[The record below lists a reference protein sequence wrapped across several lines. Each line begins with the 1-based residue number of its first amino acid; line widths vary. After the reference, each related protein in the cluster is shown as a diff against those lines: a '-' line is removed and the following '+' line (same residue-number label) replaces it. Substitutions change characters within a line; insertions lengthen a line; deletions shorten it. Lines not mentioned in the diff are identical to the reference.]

1 MRAAVRTD
9 VGRVRESNEDCAFVD
24 TDLGLLI
31 VADGM
36 GGHAAGEVASSI
48 AMEVTTSFLRE
59 SLPNGDSKPEPIEI
73 RSLLFQAIA
82 QAGHAIQVRAAG
94 DSALTGMGTTIVL
107 ALSRGGLLHI
117 AHVGDSRAYLMR
129 EGSLRQLT
137 SDHSVVAEMIRAGEI
152 TPKEA
157 RAHRRRN
164 ILSRCL
170 GGESIPQVDV
180 QAIPWSNGDCLLLC
194 SDGLNTMVEDR
205 KIEKMLARCRADL
218 EHACEALVK
227 AANSKGGK
235 DNISVILA
243 CPE

>member
-9 VGRVRESNEDCAFVD
+9 VGRTPAINEDCAFVD
-24 TDLGLLI
+24 TDLGLLM

-36 GGHAAGEVASSI
+36 GGHAAGEVASAI
-48 AMEVTTSFLRE
+48 AVDVITSFLRE
-59 SLPNGDSKPEPIEI
+59 ALSNEDGKPEPVGI
-73 RSLLFQAIA
+73 RSLLFQTIA
-82 QAGHAIQVRAAG
+82 RANRAIQVQAAA

-129 EGSLRQLT
+129 AGALRQLT
-137 SDHSVVAEMIRAGEI
+137 RDHSVVAEMIRAGEI
-152 TPKEA
+152 TPKQA
-157 RAHRRRN
+157 RVHRLRN
-164 ILSRCL
+164 ILSSCL
-170 GGESIPQVDV
+170 GGEDVPQVDV
-180 QAIPWSNGDCLLLC
+180 QAVPWGNGDYLLLC
-194 SDGLNTMVEDR
+194 SDGLNNMVEDR
-205 KIEKMLARCRADL
+205 DIEKMLASCGADL

-227 AANSKGGK
+227 AANSKGGT